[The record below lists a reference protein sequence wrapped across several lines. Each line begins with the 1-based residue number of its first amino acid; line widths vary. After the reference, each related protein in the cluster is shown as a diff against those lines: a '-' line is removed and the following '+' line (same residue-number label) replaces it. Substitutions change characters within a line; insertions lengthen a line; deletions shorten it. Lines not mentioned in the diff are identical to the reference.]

1 VSDFSKDNGS
11 KLLNLLKEEL
21 GVWEQIRGLTESQ
34 AELLMSDDE
43 GVLEGSLE
51 SRQGLIEKIN
61 GLHQETD
68 ILMQSYNTFSKSKIG
83 KKCPVV
89 ESTIDKLRKVITECI
104 ALNDENIATAKE
116 MTEGY
121 TERIDSLSLK
131 RKSLGAYAQG
141 VPYDSELFDKKT

>member
-1 VSDFSKDNGS
+1 MSDFSKDNGS

-68 ILMQSYNTFSKSKIG
+68 ILMQSYITFSKSKIG
-83 KKCPVV
+83 KKCQVV